1 MKMVLKKREK
11 QRKREKN
18 GGLNLRTWQNGDSGA
33 HVKEVIDS
41 NFNEL
46 ETYIHSIKEKRDG
59 GWFKLFGKSKKI
71 EDAEFRIRKQ
81 ISGVLNSVNN
91 RAETL
96 LREVNAGY
104 RQIKEMTSDNKHI
117 KDVIKSQQR
126 TIEALTNALC
136 DKYSHGLFIY
146 SEDGKVPMV
155 IRNGKELTNDMTT
168 EFSISWCPGEI
179 PSIQIEQIA
188 ATSRD
193 DEE

>member
-1 MKMVLKKREK
+1 M
-11 QRKREKN
+11 
-18 GGLNLRTWQNGDSGA
+18 
-33 HVKEVIDS
+33 
-41 NFNEL
+41 
-46 ETYIHSIKEKRDG
+46 
-59 GWFKLFGKSKKI
+59 KLFLKLS
-71 EDAEFRIRKQ
+71 D
-81 ISGVLNSVNN
+81 
-91 RAETL
+91 
-96 LREVNAGY
+96 
-104 RQIKEMTSDNKHI
+104 RQIKNLQSEDHDDFMKYREVFEYARDKRESWLVREMTSDNKHI
-117 KDVIKSQQR
+117 KDMVKSQQR

-179 PSIQIEQIA
+179 PSIQIEQVA